1 MIWKLVKILFWNSQ
15 LFFDALHSKTDAI
28 PSDGPSRYIDTKE
41 TNGNIPG
48 KNSDPEIDRTASE
61 NLQSCYIL
69 NAMME
74 LTISLSFSFKALT
87 AFFLDTLA
95 CCMTSSMSLL
105 SKPVSS
111 TSSSSS
117 SSSFFASLVS
127 IALPLPWSWAA
138 SAASA
143 LASCWAAVAC
153 AWELRS
159 SILASPKILEYH

>member
-1 MIWKLVKILFWNSQ
+1 MPSRDCESSRSKIKVTSQIIWKLAKKKISPDVVNFVSLF
-15 LFFDALHSKTDAI
+15 DTVPGRTDA
-28 PSDGPSRYIDTKE
+28 SSSGDQSRHVEAKE
-41 TNGNIPG
+41 TTTISPIRL
-48 KNSDPEIDRTASE
+48 PIQIDRATSE
-61 NLQSCYIL
+61 DLQMCYIL

-74 LTISLSFSFKALT
+74 FTISLSFSCKALT

-127 IALPLPWSWAA
+127 IALPLP
-138 SAASA
+138 
-143 LASCWAAVAC
+143 
-153 AWELRS
+153 
-159 SILASPKILEYH
+159 